1 MQFRNAWTRIAS
13 LTCAL
18 LLGAVLPLF
27 AHAASVV
34 VVNNNAPGVG
44 FNDSTP
50 AAPVGGNTGTT
61 LGAQRLIA
69 FQAAADI
76 WGALVSSSVPI
87 RVGAQMTPLTCNA
100 TSAILGSA
108 GPVSFFRD
116 FVGAPVAGTWYASA
130 LANALAKTD
139 LDAVQDDINAN
150 FNSNI
155 GTAGCLTTSGWYY
168 GLDSNPPAG
177 KIDFVTVLVHEMG
190 HGLGFLTLVDL
201 ASGAKA
207 LGFNDTFM
215 RFLERHGAAPADYPS
230 MSNAQRVAA
239 SIDTGNLHWVGAN
252 VRAASGLLTAGKV
265 GDHVRMYAPNPSQP
279 GSSVSHWDTA
289 ATPNQIM
296 EPSYTQPLHAP
307 ILERALFRDI
317 GWSLTSRMDYNGDGK
332 SDMLWRYTK
341 GSLAMWLM
349 NGASVLQ
356 TANLGI
362 VPTGWSIAGT
372 GNFNGD
378 GQRDIL
384 WRDASGAVAVW
395 LMNGATV
402 LQTANLG
409 NVPAAWTLARTSDF
423 DGDGKSDLLWRHT
436 SGNVALWLMNGS
448 TVLQT
453 ANLGNVPLSWTIA
466 GASDFNGDGK
476 NDILWRNN
484 GGNAA
489 IWLMN
494 GATVLQAA
502 SLGNVPV
509 AWTIA
514 GTGDFNGDGKGD
526 ILWRNS
532 SGEVAIWLMNGAA
545 ILQSASIAN
554 APLGWTIAGTGDFN
568 GDGKSDILWRYTNGN
583 VAIWLMSGT
592 TVLQNGNLGNVP
604 TGWSIGGVNAD

>member
-1 MQFRNAWTRIAS
+1 M
-13 LTCAL
+13 
-18 LLGAVLPLF
+18 GAVLQPV
-27 AHAASVV
+27 ANAASVV
-34 VVNNNAPGVG
+34 VVNKNAAGIG
-44 FNDSTP
+44 FNDPTP
-50 AAPVGGNTGTT
+50 AAPVGGNTGAT

-76 WGALVSSSVPI
+76 WGALVSSPVPI
-87 RVGAQMTPLTCNA
+87 RVGAQMTPLSCNA

-108 GPVSFFRD
+108 GPVNAFRD
-116 FVGAPVAGTWYASA
+116 FTGAPVAGAWYASA

-139 LDAVQDDINAN
+139 LDAAQDDINAN

-177 KIDFVTVLVHEMG
+177 KIDFVSVLVHELC
-190 HGLGFLTLVDL
+190 HGLGFLTFVDL

-207 LGFNDTFM
+207 LGFNDAFM
-215 RFLERHGAAPADYPS
+215 RFLERHGATPPDYPS

-265 GDHVRMYAPNPSQP
+265 GDHVRMYAPNPAES

-296 EPSYTQPLHAP
+296 EPIYTQPLHTP
-307 ILERALFRDI
+307 ILERPLFRDI

-332 SDMLWRYTK
+332 SDILWRYTN

-362 VPTGWSIAGT
+362 VPSSWSIAGT

-378 GQRDIL
+378 GNRDIL
-384 WRDASGAVAVW
+384 WRNTSGAVAVW

-402 LQTANLG
+402 SQTANIG
-409 NVPAAWTLARTSDF
+409 NVPIAWSFARTSDF
-423 DGDGKSDLLWRHT
+423 NGDGKSDLLWRHT
-436 SGNVALWLMNGS
+436 SGTVALWLMNGA
-448 TVLQT
+448 TVLQA
-453 ANLGNVPLSWTIA
+453 ANLGVVPVSWTIA

-476 NDILWRNN
+476 NDILWRDA

-509 AWTIA
+509 SWTIA

-532 SGEVAIWLMNGAA
+532 NGKVAIWLMNGAA

-568 GDGKSDILWRYTNGN
+568 GDGKSDILWRYSNGN
-583 VAIWLMSGT
+583 VAIWLMSGA
-592 TVLQNGNLGNVP
+592 TVVQNANLGNVP